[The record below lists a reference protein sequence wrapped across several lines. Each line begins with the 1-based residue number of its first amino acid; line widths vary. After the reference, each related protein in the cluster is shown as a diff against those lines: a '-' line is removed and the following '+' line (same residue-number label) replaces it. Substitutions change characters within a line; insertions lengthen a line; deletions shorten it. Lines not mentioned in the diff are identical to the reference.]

1 MSSMSRAVQFDEYGP
16 IEVLK
21 VVDVEDPAAGEGEL
35 LVRVKATSINPG
47 EAKIRDGLLD
57 AIYPATFPSGEG
69 SDVAGVVEQ
78 VGPGVE
84 NFAGGDEIIGWTDSR
99 AAHAE
104 LAVVDAGHA
113 TRKPAGVS
121 WEVAGSLYVAGA
133 TAWAAVRAV
142 GAAEGDTVVVAGAAG
157 GVGVFTVQLATRA
170 GATVIGLAGERNHD
184 WLRAHGVVP
193 VTYGDGVADRIH
205 EAGGGRD
212 RVIDALIDLA
222 GGGYVDLGLQL
233 GVAPQRID
241 TVVDFAA
248 AESKG
253 VKSEGNAAGASA
265 AVLAELA
272 GLIDAGELEVPIAA
286 TYPLER
292 VRDAFAEL
300 EKGHTRGKIVLVP
313 SAPGRA

>member
-1 MSSMSRAVQFDEYGP
+1 MSRAVQFDEYGP

-21 VVDVEDPAAGEGEL
+21 VVDVEDPVAGEGEL
-35 LVRVKATSINPG
+35 LVRVRATSINPG

-57 AIYPATFPSGEG
+57 AMFPATFPSGEG

-84 NFAGGDEIIGWTDSR
+84 NFAAGDEIIGWTDTRS
-99 AAHAE
+99 AHAE
-104 LAVVDAGHA
+104 LAVVEAGHV

-142 GAAEGDTVVVAGAAG
+142 GAAEGDVVVVAGAAG
-157 GVGVFTVQLATRA
+157 GVGVFTVQLATHA

-193 VTYGDGVADRIH
+193 VTYGDGVADRIR
-205 EAGGGRD
+205 AAARD
-212 RVIDALIDLA
+212 GVDALIDLA
-222 GGGYVDLGLQL
+222 GGGYVDLGLEL

-241 TVVDFAA
+241 TIVDFAA
-248 AESKG
+248 VQSKG

-265 AVLAELA
+265 AVMAELA

-292 VRDAFAEL
+292 VRDAYAEL
-300 EKGHTRGKIVLVP
+300 EKGHTRGKIVLIP
-313 SAPGRA
+313 

>member
-1 MSSMSRAVQFDEYGP
+1 MSRAVQFDEYGP

-21 VVDVEDPAAGEGEL
+21 VVDVDDPVAGEGEL
-35 LVRVKATSINPG
+35 LVRVRATSINPG
-47 EAKIRDGLLD
+47 EAKIREGFLD
-57 AIYPATFPSGEG
+57 AMFPATFPSGEG

-84 NFAGGDEIIGWTDSR
+84 NFAVGDEILGWTDSR

-104 LAVVDAGHA
+104 LAVVEAGHA

-193 VTYGDGVADRIH
+193 VTYGDGVADRIR
-205 EAGGGRD
+205 EAAPDG
-212 RVIDALIDLA
+212 VDALIDLA

-241 TVVDFAA
+241 TIVDFAA
-248 AESKG
+248 VQSKG

-265 AVLAELA
+265 AVMAELA

-286 TYPLER
+286 SYPLER

-313 SAPGRA
+313 

>member
-1 MSSMSRAVQFDEYGP
+1 MSRAVQFDEYGP

-21 VVDVEDPAAGEGEL
+21 VVDVEDPVAGEGEL

-57 AIYPATFPSGEG
+57 AMYPATFPSGEG
-69 SDVAGVVEQ
+69 SDVAGVVEH
-78 VGPGVE
+78 VGQGVE
-84 NFAGGDEIIGWTDSR
+84 NFAAGDEIIGWTDGR

-104 LAVVDAGHA
+104 LAVVESGHA

-121 WEVAGSLYVAGA
+121 WEVAGSLFVAGA

-170 GATVIGLAGERNHD
+170 GATVIGLASERNHD

-205 EAGGGRD
+205 EAAPGG
-212 RVIDALIDLA
+212 VDALIDLV

-241 TVVDFAA
+241 TVADFAA
-248 AESKG
+248 VKSKG
-253 VKSEGNAAGASA
+253 VKGEGNAAGASA

-300 EKGHTRGKIVLVP
+300 EKGHTRGKIVLIP
-313 SAPGRA
+313 

>member
-1 MSSMSRAVQFDEYGP
+1 MSRAVQFDEYGP

-21 VVDVEDPAAGEGEL
+21 VVDVDDPVAGEGEL
-35 LVRVKATSINPG
+35 LVRVRATSINPG

-57 AIYPATFPSGEG
+57 AMFPATFPSGEG

-84 NFAGGDEIIGWTDSR
+84 NFAVGDEIIGWSDAR

-104 LAVVDAGHA
+104 LAVVEAGHA

-121 WEVAGSLYVAGA
+121 WEVAGALYVAGA

-157 GVGVFTVQLATRA
+157 GVGVFTVQLATHA

-193 VTYGDGVADRIH
+193 VTYGDGVADRIR
-205 EAGGGRD
+205 EAAPGG
-212 RVIDALIDLA
+212 VDALIDLA

-248 AESKG
+248 VQSKG

-265 AVLAELA
+265 AVMAELA

-300 EKGHTRGKIVLVP
+300 EKGHTRGKIVLIP
-313 SAPGRA
+313 